1 MQAAKKAEEEG
12 KEQLQLMKQQAA
24 GAAAELA
31 ATNAHLA
38 AEVEKLKCSQH
49 TWILKQQ
56 TATQQVQQLQGQL
69 AALQGRQHEVHE
81 QRGQLENADST
92 AKRFTQEVQQG

>member
-1 MQAAKKAEEEG
+1 MQAAKRAKEEG
-12 KEQLQLMKQQAA
+12 KEQLQLVKQQAA
-24 GAAAELA
+24 GAAAELS

-49 TWILKQQ
+49 TWKQQ

-69 AALQGRQHEVHE
+69 AALQGRHHEVHE
-81 QRGQLENADST
+81 QRGQLEDANST
-92 AKRFTQEVQQG
+92 IERSTQEVQQG